1 MNGGHHGSEVSDV
14 ADCVIRRAL
23 TTEIADLGDLRRRA
37 SLSNDGDR
45 DVLLAHPD
53 ALEFAGEGV
62 AEGRTR
68 VATVDGRIVGFST
81 ILDADDIVELEDLF
95 VDPTWMRKGIGL
107 ELVRDVLDGAS
118 DRGARCVEVT
128 ANPHAMAFYAHAGF
142 LPAGHAQTR
151 FGPAA
156 RLRIELDRQ

>member
-1 MNGGHHGSEVSDV
+1 VPE
-14 ADCVIRRAL
+14 CVIRRAV
-23 TTEIADLGDLRRRA
+23 TAEIADLGDIRRRA

-53 ALEFAGEGV
+53 ALEFPGEGV

-81 ILDADDIVELEDLF
+81 TLDADGMVELEDLF
-95 VDPTWMRKGIGL
+95 VDPTWMRRGIGL
-107 ELVRDVLDGAS
+107 ELVRDVVDGAI
-118 DRGARCVEVT
+118 DRGARRVEVT
-128 ANPHAMAFYAHAGF
+128 ANPHAMAFYARAGF
-142 LPAGHAQTR
+142 LPGGQAQTR

-156 RLRIELDRQ
+156 RLRIELGRQ